1 MKIEKGMFITQ
12 KKTMKALIGDICF
25 SPDNFSP
32 MEWEVKEITNIGSE
46 NVYCIRQR
54 NMPPFEI
61 QVSFD
66 AFVHLFTTWTPWL
79 PKKDYCYRHN
89 YKHVEIIKKHDHKT
103 FRTRASC
110 HALDT
115 FDLNEGLKIAE
126 DRLTEKIAKYE
137 LKKELERIEKEK
149 TFTTKS
155 SDSLKT
161 TTLIRMGSIIGD
173 YKIIGYAGKDSSRHL
188 LWKCRCEKCGDI
200 KIIRSTSL
208 RNGSKI
214 YCGQCAHKN
223 TLLTPV
229 WGEVNN
235 KETLSGLINSLKCDP
250 VSIVKK
256 EETTLKDNNNFV
268 LEEKRGNLLEAPC
281 YNQIVHVISADYEQ
295 EGAVGITKEII
306 ETFGIHNYL
315 VEEIRFLKAIADFE
329 NVGLCTEVISH
340 CPTNVL
346 SLIVKENRYD
356 RVDYHTIEI
365 GLHNL
370 KKIVNNRKISYLAMP
385 RICCGKE
392 KLDWEIVK
400 DMIIKEFK
408 DVEHKLTITVYNK

>member
-12 KKTMKALIGDICF
+12 KKSMKALIENLWF
-25 SPDNFSP
+25 SLDNFSP
-32 MEWEVKEITNIGSE
+32 MAWEIKEITKICAENI
-46 NVYCIRQR
+46 YCIRQR
-54 NMPPFEI
+54 SLPLYEI
-61 QVSFD
+61 QISEV
-66 AFVHLFTTWTPWL
+66 AFVQLFTTWTPWL
-79 PKKDYCYRHN
+79 PAEDYYFKHN
-89 YKHVEIIKKHDHKT
+89 YKHVMIKKTHDNKI
-103 FRTRASC
+103 FQTRASC

-115 FDLNEGLKIAE
+115 FDLEEGLKIAKG
-126 DRLTEKIAKYE
+126 RMVEKIAKYDLNQE
-137 LKKELERIEKEK
+137 LKRISEKNAQDDVK
-149 TFTTKS
+149 PNRFIK
-155 SDSLKT
+155 
-161 TTLIRMGSIIGD
+161 MGSVFGDFKVIGQN
-173 YKIIGYAGKDSSRHL
+173 GKDSSRHI
-188 LWKCRCEKCGDI
+188 LWKCRCENCGDI
-200 KIIRSTSL
+200 KTIRSTSL
-208 RNGSKI
+208 RDGSKI
-214 YCGQCAHKN
+214 YCKQCAHKN

-229 WGEVNN
+229 WGKINN
-235 KETLSGLINSLKCDP
+235 KETLSDLINSLKCDP

-268 LEEKRGNLLEAPC
+268 LEEKNGNLLEAPC
-281 YNQIVHVISADYEQ
+281 YNQILHVISADYEQ

-329 NVGLCTEVISH
+329 NVGLCAEVISH

-356 RVDYHTIEI
+356 RVDYHTIKI

-370 KKIVNNRKISYLAMP
+370 KKIVSNRKISYLAMP

-408 DVEHKLTITVYNK
+408 DIEHKLTITVYNK

>member
-1 MKIEKGMFITQ
+1 MRVKKGMTITQ
-12 KKTMKALIGDICF
+12 KKSMKALIGNF
-25 SPDNFSP
+25 WLSPDDFSEGAWLVREIINYNTEKLYCLQHRLHQYGVQVSEKAFSCLFSTWTEWKPLSEGRYYKHNFKH
-32 MEWEVKEITNIGSE
+32 VFVKKEIDN
-46 NVYCIRQR
+46 
-54 NMPPFEI
+54 
-61 QVSFD
+61 QVFK
-66 AFVHLFTTWTPWL
+66 AKAT
-79 PKKDYCYRHN
+79 
-89 YKHVEIIKKHDHKT
+89 
-103 FRTRASC
+103 C
-110 HALDT
+110 HALDIFT
-115 FDLNEGLKIAE
+115 LEEGLKIAN

-137 LKKELERIEKEK
+137 LKKELEKIEKEK
-149 TFTTKS
+149 ISKDNFSEGVFS
-155 SDSLKT
+155 SSIIK
-161 TTLIRMGSIIGD
+161 MGSVFGD
-173 YKIIGYAGKDSSRHL
+173 YKVIGYDGKDSSRHI
-188 LWKCRCEKCGDI
+188 LWKCRCEQCGDI
-200 KIIRSTSL
+200 KTIRSTSL

-214 YCGQCAHKN
+214 YCKQCAHKN

-370 KKIVNNRKISYLAMP
+370 KKIVSNRKISYLAMP